1 MSLKLR
7 LVVMNFLQFFIWG
20 TWLITIGRYWFE
32 TRHWSGTSFG
42 ANFSTMGIAS
52 LFMPALMGIV
62 QDSQILDRDRHQ
74 CDKLVGREMFQ
85 PEQLAEIPGRHAKD
99 PPRLGL

>member
-1 MSLKLR
+1 MRVPEVGDAVEHEAGGGPPRDHGHGHPLRGNGVPQQVKRAHVHGGDDDSL
-7 LVVMNFLQFFIWG
+7 
-20 TWLITIGRYWFE
+20 
-32 TRHWSGTSFG
+32 
-42 ANFSTMGIAS
+42 
-52 LFMPALMGIV
+52 PALMGIV

-74 CDKLVGREMFQ
+74 CDQLVGREMFQ